1 LRNKLT
7 IIISDVNGS
16 KHYTINQIIKK
27 ILFYFILFVLVFV
40 LIGIIW
46 IKILLGELNNINSK
60 KLLYKKQAK
69 ILLQKNINLSN
80 KYKIVKD
87 KIKQKSERLDK
98 INDKISDLENIM
110 GISSDV
116 NESIGNRIN
125 NLKITSIDRKEFFKN
140 IPNGYPVPN
149 HGISSKFGWRI
160 NPILKKKEF
169 HPGLDL
175 RAKMGEKVIAPADAI
190 VEYSGY
196 HKRSGYG
203 NLIILD
209 HNFGFKTLY
218 GHLSKRVVKNGDFVK
233 KGEIIGYVGSTGL
246 STGHHLHYG
255 VMYLQRFL
263 NPYYFVKWNNK
274 DFNYIFKK
282 ERKIKWQSL
291 IKAIQSQIQL
301 SSQQVQK

>member
-1 LRNKLT
+1 MRNKFT

-27 ILFYFILFVLVFV
+27 ILLYFTLLIVLMVVF
-40 LIGIIW
+40 GIIW
-46 IKILLGELNNINSK
+46 IKILLNELDGIRLK
-60 KLLYKKQAK
+60 KITYEQQAQA
-69 ILLQKNINLSN
+69 LLQRNRGLFK
-80 KYKIVKD
+80 KIGLIQE
-87 KIKQKSERLDK
+87 KIKSKNEKLNK

-110 GISSDV
+110 GLKNDI
-116 NESIGNRIN
+116 NESINSRIN
-125 NLKITSIDRKEFFKN
+125 ILKVTSIQREDFFEN
-140 IPNGYPVPN
+140 IPNGYPVPDK
-149 HGISSKFGWRI
+149 GISSKFGWRI
-160 NPILKKKEF
+160 NPILKTKEF

-175 RAKMGEKVIAPADAI
+175 RAKMGERVIAPADGI

-218 GHLSKRVVKNGDFVK
+218 GHLSKRVVKNGDFVR

-263 NPYYFVKWNNK
+263 NPYYFVKWNRK

-291 IKAIQSQIQL
+291 VKAIQSQIQL
-301 SSQQVQK
+301 LSQRARR

>member
-1 LRNKLT
+1 MRNKLT
-7 IIISDVNGS
+7 IIVSDVNGS

-27 ILFYFILFVLVFV
+27 ILFYSILFIVLMVTF
-40 LIGIIW
+40 GIIW
-46 IKILLGELNNINSK
+46 IKILLNELDDIKLK
-60 KLLYKKQAK
+60 KTTYEQQAQA
-69 ILLQKNINLSN
+69 LLQKNRKLF
-80 KYKIVKD
+80 KKIQFVQA
-87 KIKQKSERLDK
+87 KIKSKSEKLDK

-110 GISSDV
+110 GLKNDT
-116 NESIGNRIN
+116 NESINNRIN
-125 NLKITSIDRKEFFKN
+125 TLKVTSIERQDFFEN

-149 HGISSKFGWRI
+149 NGISSKFGWRI

-175 RAKMGEKVIAPADAI
+175 RAKMGERVIAPADGI

-282 ERKIKWQSL
+282 ERKIRWQSL

-301 SSQQVQK
+301 SSRQAQK

>member
-1 LRNKLT
+1 MRNKLT

-16 KHYTINQIIKK
+16 KHYTVNQIIKK

-40 LIGIIW
+40 LVGIIW
-46 IKILLGELNNINSK
+46 IKILLGELNSINSK
-60 KLLYKKQAK
+60 KLLYEKQTK

-110 GISSDV
+110 GISSDI
-116 NESIGNRIN
+116 NESISNRIN

-149 HGISSKFGWRI
+149 NGISSKFGWRI

-175 RAKMGEKVIAPADAI
+175 RAKMGERIIAPADAI

-233 KGEIIGYVGSTGL
+233 KGQIIGYVGSTGL